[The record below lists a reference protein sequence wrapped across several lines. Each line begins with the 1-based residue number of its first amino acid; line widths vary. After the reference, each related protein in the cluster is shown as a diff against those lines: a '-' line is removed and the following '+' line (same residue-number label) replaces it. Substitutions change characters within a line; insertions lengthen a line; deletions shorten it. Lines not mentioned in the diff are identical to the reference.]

1 LLGFCIILIINPPLV
16 EDFINVD
23 GGFIMALA
31 GSYKVASNAAVRVH
45 CGMTDEML
53 IRGLQSISLPIGF
66 TMNTITVSSM
76 GERIDQVLPTGGAFE
91 EITVN
96 YNFVVGDA
104 SQTYLMQASL
114 NNTEIQDMRFYIDDN
129 QLCGDFATVD
139 LISDSG
145 ASYRVGTFSS
155 PQGSKNDLFTGTV
168 SFLPAGA
175 STLFIAHANGV
186 DLDFAAGSGATIT
199 STVQDFVALGFEADM
214 TIIIDH
220 MDSED
225 PLHCKILSVGTNLI
239 TLVDGEGDEDTVT
252 TFTGIATTS
261 IHAGTPMDVSGQDSL
276 VC

>member
-1 LLGFCIILIINPPLV
+1 
-16 EDFINVD
+16 
-23 GGFIMALA
+23 MALE

-45 CGMTDEML
+45 CGKTDEML

-66 TMNTITVSSM
+66 TMSTITVSSM
-76 GERIDQVLPTGGAFE
+76 GERIDQVLPVGGAFE

-114 NNTEIQDMRFYIDDN
+114 NNTEIQDMRFYVDDN
-129 QLCGDFATVD
+129 PLCGDFATVD
-139 LISDSG
+139 LISDDG

-175 STLFIAHANGV
+175 STLFVAHANGV
-186 DLDFAAGSGATIT
+186 DLEFITGAGATIT
-199 STVQDFVALGFEADM
+199 STVQDFVALGFEAGM
-214 TIIIDH
+214 TIILDYV
-220 MDSED
+220 DSLD
-225 PLHCKILSVGTNLI
+225 PLHCQILSVGTNLI
-239 TLVDGEGDEDTVT
+239 TLEDGVGDETSVP
-252 TFTGIATTS
+252 TFSGIAAS
-261 IHAGTPMDVSGQDSL
+261 AIHAGTPMDVSGSASL